1 MIKRM
6 LIVCGALLALAAC
19 SSAPKVSRVDAKTQI
34 DLSGYWNDSDVRI
47 VCDALVRD
55 CLTSA
60 RVNNA
65 IASLRGK
72 TPLVLVGN
80 FYNDSS
86 EHIDTSIISTS
97 MEAVIF
103 DSGKLDFVAGGR
115 VREQLRAE
123 RQSQQTEASV
133 ETAAKLGKEAG
144 AQFLMTGSVK
154 TIVDSAGGKS
164 VRSYYVTAELTDIET
179 NRRLWMKQNNEIKK
193 VIVRPKSKI

>member
-1 MIKRM
+1 MKLRM
-6 LIVCGALLALAAC
+6 MVICGALALLAAC
-19 SSAPKVSRVDAKTQI
+19 SSAPKVSRVDARTQI

-47 VCDALVRD
+47 ACNSLIKD
-55 CLTSA
+55 CLSSP

-65 IASLRGK
+65 IAGAKGK

-86 EHIDTSIISTS
+86 EHIDTSIIATV
-97 MEAVIF
+97 METAIF
-103 DSGKLDFVAGGR
+103 NSGKLDFVAGGR

-123 RQSQQTEASV
+123 RQGQQTEASV
-133 ETAAKLGKEAG
+133 ETAARLGREAG

-164 VRSYYVTAELTDIET
+164 VRSYYVTAELSDIET
-179 NRRLWMKQNNEIKK
+179 NRRLWMGQNDEIKK
-193 VIVRPKSKI
+193 VIVRPKNKL

>member
-97 MEAVIF
+97 MEAAIF